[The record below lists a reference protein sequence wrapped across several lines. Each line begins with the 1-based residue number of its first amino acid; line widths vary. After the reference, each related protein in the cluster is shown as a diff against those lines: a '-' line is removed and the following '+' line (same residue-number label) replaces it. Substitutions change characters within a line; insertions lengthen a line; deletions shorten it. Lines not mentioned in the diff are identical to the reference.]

1 MGMRFREFLE
11 TRQELAT
18 AFKSKL
24 HGVPQD
30 PDHHPEGDVLIHTRL
45 VRKAIPKA
53 IQELQSAQA
62 GPLRNV
68 LAGMNFSLSP
78 EEVKIISMAAWIH
91 DIGKQTATTIDG
103 NPWRQGGTGKIQA
116 IGHQDPEH
124 FLPQLQDL
132 EGVAPEETK
141 QLYVKNKEL
150 LDWLVSHHMDFAS
163 GQGFSKNFV
172 AENFDGERVKPT
184 QQMKLLLILMWSD
197 KMGRRPEDTIAR
209 AVQKNTQNLLRSSER
224 SGKRAANIARQSV
237 SFGGGPEEFAQIL
250 KGRSMAANQR
260 YQAMRGKFP
269 DLPDEEIRRLTEG
282 ADNVNPTIVKSE
294 IHIPEECIVVARAL
308 TKGYSNT
315 EVYAVG
321 GSVRDHLFGKQPK
334 DFDLTCNLSEKEIV
348 ERLRRA
354 GLKVAEKESDTFGVV
369 FVHVTDG
376 QEPIEVAPFR
386 TDVGI
391 ADGRRPEEVQF
402 GVPIDQDALRRD
414 FTMNSL
420 YYDFGFGR
428 YGAGSIIDF
437 NPGGQG
443 IKDIKDGVV
452 RPVGVPSD
460 RFREDRFRILRLMR
474 FFSRYNGGDISTFI
488 DDATKQAIDKYG
500 DLRRPVDG
508 LAPISDERIQSEF
521 LAGIKQSKTTSEF
534 LKNYVRLGLMQN
546 VFPNL
551 MVDTQGIDRLGNSK
565 NPNVVL
571 AWLLRKNPNAGQ
583 ALNRLKWPNEIT
595 DSVQFLIESLK
606 FGADNVF
613 AMVKRRDRNA
623 EMSAALKR
631 DLQEFAQLVGD
642 PQITPRLSHFA
653 QYNMP
658 VVSGEELMSRGLK
671 GKEIGDEQRRQAT
684 AHYSTSF
691 GDFMRSQDEKK
702 KPLSQSPISQTN

>member
-1 MGMRFREFLE
+1 MRFREFLE

-18 AFKSKL
+18 AFKNKL

-62 GPLRNV
+62 GPLVNV
-68 LAGMNFSLSP
+68 LSGMNFSLSP
-78 EEVKIISMAAWIH
+78 DEVKLISMATWIH
-91 DIGKQTATTIDG
+91 DIGKQTATTIGG

-141 QLYVKNKEL
+141 QLYLQNKEL
-150 LDWLVSHHMDFAS
+150 LDWLVQHHMDFTS

-184 QQMKLLLILMWSD
+184 QRMKLLLILMWSD
-197 KMGRRPEDTIAR
+197 KMGRRPEDTIAQ

-237 SFGGGPEEFAQIL
+237 SFGGGPEQFAQIL
-250 KGRSMAANQR
+250 KSRNMAANQR

-282 ADNVNPTIVKSE
+282 AEDVNPTIVKSE

-334 DFDLTCNLSEKEIV
+334 DFDLTCNLSEQEIV

-354 GLKVAEKESDTFGVV
+354 RLKVAEKQSDTFGVV

-474 FFSRYNGGDISTFI
+474 FFSRYNGGDISMFI
-488 DDATKQAIDKYG
+488 DDATKQAIQKYG

-521 LAGIKQSKTTSEF
+521 LAGVKQSKNTVEF
-534 LKNYVRLGLMQN
+534 LKNYIRLGLMQN

-551 MVDTQGIDRLGNSK
+551 MVDTQGIDKLGNSK
-565 NPNVVL
+565 NPNVIL

-583 ALNRLKWPNEIT
+583 ALNRLKWPNEIA
-595 DSVQFLIESLK
+595 DPVQFLIESLK
-606 FGADNVF
+606 FGVDNVF

-623 EMSAALKR
+623 EMSAGLKR

-642 PQITPRLSHFA
+642 PQITPRLNHFA
-653 QYNMP
+653 QYDMP

-684 AHYSTSF
+684 DHYSTSF
-691 GDFMRSQDEKK
+691 GDFLKGQKDENDPLRSPTQK
-702 KPLSQSPISQTN
+702 